1 MKRIVAFLFCLT
13 LCVFAVAPAAAYA
26 ETYKPADTD
35 ITVTIDDTLWYVF
48 TRDNIENNPE
58 LAEIG
63 ATPEQLRGVF
73 DDNNAYMD
81 AFVYIDGRDFIELFI
96 IKEKTDSGLANL
108 SNYSDDEVA
117 EFAEEISKVKDAE
130 SVDEYSVYNNKY
142 KFALLKYKATA
153 PDNITYCLYEYIT
166 IVNKDVYTLKF
177 QSPSGFDAGKAGH
190 IKTIVDSVEFD
201 VDETLKEDVERGV
214 SVGKVAL
221 WAIVGAIGGGAV
233 GGIIGL
239 AVDRKKKAAKRA
251 SEENAAMLNGVPYAG
266 NDGFVKPDGF
276 VESDGPV
283 KPDDCAEPD
292 GFVRPDD
299 YKKQ

>member
-1 MKRIVAFLFCLT
+1 MKRIVCFLFCLT
-13 LCVFAVAPAAAYA
+13 LCVLCAAPAAYA

-35 ITVTIDDTLWYVF
+35 IAITIDDTLWYVF

-96 IKEKTDSGLANL
+96 IKEKTDSGLVNL
-108 SNYSDDEVA
+108 SNYSDEDVA
-117 EFAEEISKVKDAE
+117 EFAKEVSKVKDAE
-130 SVDEYSVYNNKY
+130 VVDEYSVYSNKY

-153 PDNITYCLYEYIT
+153 SDNITYYLYEYIT
-166 IVNKDVYTLKF
+166 IVNKDVYSLKF
-177 QSPSGFDAGKAGH
+177 QSPSGFDAGKAGQ
-190 IKTIVDSVEFD
+190 IKTLVDSVEFAD
-201 VDETLKEDVERGV
+201 DETLKEDVKRGV

-233 GGIIGL
+233 GGIIGF
-239 AVDRKKKAAKRA
+239 AVDRKRKAAKKA
-251 SEENAAMLNGVPYAG
+251 SEESAAQLNGVPYAG
-266 NDGFVKPDGF
+266 DNCFVKLEDYVESGGLVKPEGYVEPDGFVKPDDHAG
-276 VESDGPV
+276 E
-283 KPDDCAEPD
+283 
-292 GFVRPDD
+292 
-299 YKKQ
+299 